1 MYVVPIIYNC
11 MGVCVW
17 VYICKSCDILV
28 ENGNARNRMQVHLG
42 IRKVIGRCWS
52 TAMWETYF
60 WIENVNYVDEHTATA
75 ESIFRNITGKLCTH
89 MHKHND
95 DMRTITTIER
105 VRLYAYI
112 ECISIRAKNIHA
124 AGPTMNGS
132 KRTDTVKTR
141 VRETVCVC
149 EWKRNMDREESSR
162 EGRQLQGARVSL
174 QLTACIRPNRS
185 EWRKWKRL
193 DYFSENLLRFFF
205 LWLALFLRSSIFWSA
220 MQFAS
225 FFLYRPNLSHF
236 PSTFLLRFLLFPLHC
251 FLSNTIFP
259 FIFAIFPVYLIPLH
273 NFQFKHHSITWPCRF
288 QPSDVNVC
296 VCVPLLLMLKSIFVI
311 RITFAL
317 ANGYVYLSIFMQPTV
332 FTVVEY
338 WLNRKPQVHHLISFS
353 SLPCLSIHP
362 YISVSSSHY

>member
-1 MYVVPIIYNC
+1 M
-11 MGVCVW
+11 CVW

-338 WLNRKPQVHHLISFS
+338 WLYRKPQVHHLISFS

>member
-1 MYVVPIIYNC
+1 M
-11 MGVCVW
+11 CVW
-17 VYICKSCDILV
+17 VYKCKSCDILV

-338 WLNRKPQVHHLISFS
+338 WLYRKPQVHHLISFS